1 MNLTIIN
8 GSPRGK
14 GSNSKVISD
23 WMCESVQSKMQISE
37 FFLTIISTQ
46 SRAAAQIENDST
58 LLVLF
63 PLYTDA
69 MPAITKLFFERLGNM
84 EKKPSG
90 VKVYFV
96 VQSGFSG
103 ANHSRYV
110 EKYLIYLADLLGF
123 EYMGTAIKPSGEGL
137 RSMPEMMIRKTRK
150 LFVALGADVQ
160 EGRLYDKAVLKKLA
174 KYEKPGA
181 FFKFIVGR
189 TKLSEKLM
197 SGQLKQ
203 NGAFENRFDMPY
215 VD

>member
-14 GSNSKVISD
+14 SSNSKVISD
-23 WMCESVQSKMQISE
+23 WMRESVQSKTQISE
-37 FFLTIISTQ
+37 FFLTKTSTQ
-46 SRAAAQIENDST
+46 SQAAAQIENDST

-69 MPAITKLFFERLGNM
+69 MPAITKLFFERLDNM
-84 EKKPSG
+84 EKKPNG

-137 RSMPEMMIRKTRK
+137 RSMPKMMIRKTRK
-150 LFVALGADVQ
+150 QFIALGTDVQ
-160 EGRLYDKAVLKKLA
+160 EGRRYNKTVLKKLA

-181 FFKFIVGR
+181 LLKFVVGR
-189 TKLSEKLM
+189 TKLSEKFM
-197 SGQLKQ
+197 GGQLKQ